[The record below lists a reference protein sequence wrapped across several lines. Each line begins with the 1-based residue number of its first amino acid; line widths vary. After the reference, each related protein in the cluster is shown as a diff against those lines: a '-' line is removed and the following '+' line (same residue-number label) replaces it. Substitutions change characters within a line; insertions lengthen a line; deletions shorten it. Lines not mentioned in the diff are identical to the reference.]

1 MNIGFASALNGL
13 SFYQRR
19 AADAAENIIKQTSAI
34 EETSKAPSLEE
45 SVVELAVSEVGY
57 KANVKVLKTQDEMLG
72 SLLDI
77 LVL

>member
-1 MNIGFASALNGL
+1 MMNIGFASALNGL

-19 AADAAENIIKQTSAI
+19 ASDAAENIIKQTSAI

-45 SVVELAVSEVGY
+45 SVVELASSEVGY

-77 LVL
+77 LV